1 MPKRSAYI
9 VLVIL
14 SVITM
19 VAAWWEYDHSTK
31 VEAEILKELSA
42 EDVAAILKTENG
54 GGGRERSIAA
64 TPESRRKFLEGL
76 REYLSLAADAR
87 REGLADDATFKV
99 NFEYK
104 QMILLSTLYQGS
116 INEGREQPHFLTK
129 EEIGSV
135 WLDQSNERAFDRD
148 MDAMQSIQAAVAETL
163 GSNITPGRLQGESLE
178 KAKANWAKAKIF
190 SDMAKADPE
199 FMNRPDLALRIK
211 VLETGILSSDLLRK
225 RWKTHIRSLPEE
237 IAAWIA
243 ERPEYQQATKKRLA
257 ESLLKRA
264 LEGDDIAQLISD
276 FSEHRPKVDNGGL
289 WQDVP
294 ADQLDAVLAAVLNK
308 LSPGQLY
315 EQIVETE
322 FGYYIVKLES
332 TATNRS
338 GNEQGLNRYSFRQL
352 VIQKRFPQ
360 PGVSDPD
367 IPSPLM
373 TAEEIAK
380 MEIEKTKR
388 DRFVSESVE
397 RNRISLPDDF
407 TL

>member
-135 WLDQSNERAFDRD
+135 WLDENNERAFDRD
-148 MDAMQSIQAAVAETL
+148 MDAMQSIRPRWQNA
-163 GSNITPGRLQGESLE
+163 GSNITPGRLQG
-178 KAKANWAKAKIF
+178 
-190 SDMAKADPE
+190 
-199 FMNRPDLALRIK
+199 K
-211 VLETGILSSDLLRK
+211 VLKKRRPTGRRQRYIRIWQ
-225 RWKTHIRSLPEE
+225 RRIRS
-237 IAAWIA
+237 
-243 ERPEYQQATKKRLA
+243 
-257 ESLLKRA
+257 S
-264 LEGDDIAQLISD
+264 
-276 FSEHRPKVDNGGL
+276 
-289 WQDVP
+289 
-294 ADQLDAVLAAVLNK
+294 
-308 LSPGQLY
+308 
-315 EQIVETE
+315 
-322 FGYYIVKLES
+322 
-332 TATNRS
+332 
-338 GNEQGLNRYSFRQL
+338 
-352 VIQKRFPQ
+352 
-360 PGVSDPD
+360 
-367 IPSPLM
+367 
-373 TAEEIAK
+373 
-380 MEIEKTKR
+380 
-388 DRFVSESVE
+388 
-397 RNRISLPDDF
+397 
-407 TL
+407 